1 MKKILSNKYFIATAI
16 PVIFF
21 IILSFLPTVFWKT
34 TYQFAINVITS
45 EESVATSTKV
55 VHLKTPEPLK
65 GIYMTSCV
73 VGTPTLRQKLVD
85 LVKTTE
91 INAMVID
98 VKDFTGTLSYEPL
111 NPDLK
116 HAWDASKCG
125 TKDMKD
131 FLEQLH
137 KDNIYTIARITVFQ
151 DPHFTKLHPELAVQS
166 KSTGTPW
173 KDRKGLNF
181 LDVGGK
187 ETWDYVISIAKDAYG
202 IGFDEVN
209 FDYIRFPSDGNM
221 KDTSYMLSSMTK
233 AEQLEKF
240 YKYLGDEMKKLGII
254 TSADLFGMTTTNT
267 DDLNIGQLLETALAN
282 FDYVMPMVYPSHYPS
297 GFNNWKDPNTKTYEL
312 IKFVMDAGVE
322 RAVATTTAVKTLAGV
337 RIGTSTPA
345 IYTHEP
351 VNKLKLRPW
360 IQDFDYGGDYGPVE
374 VRNQIRATYDT
385 GLTSW
390 ILWAPS
396 NKYTREA
403 LREN

>member
-1 MKKILSNKYFIATAI
+1 
-16 PVIFF
+16 
-21 IILSFLPTVFWKT
+21 
-34 TYQFAINVITS
+34 
-45 EESVATSTKV
+45 
-55 VHLKTPEPLK
+55 
-65 GIYMTSCV
+65 MTSCV